1 MEREGNPICHDWLTA
16 VADAVVAT
24 QRNAMAADRDAGA
37 MPLASQ
43 DEVDPGD
50 ISVVDDGL
58 FCYA

>member
-16 VADAVVAT
+16 VADAVAAT
-24 QRNAMAADRDAGA
+24 QRNAMATDLGAGA

-50 ISVVDDGL
+50 VSVDDGL